1 MSQLEPSLSPAD
13 AARQQLQQLQGQS
26 SQLLAE
32 LMHAQQHKL
41 SQMVR
46 QLQNP
51 PEPATAAAD
60 VIPAATPGSAEN
72 AAEDHATLAG
82 VLQLQRDNMG
92 NLDLLLQRIHATMQR
107 ALATAGSEQG
117 GIHENKTGAAV

>member
-1 MSQLEPSLSPAD
+1 MSQTEPSLTPAD
-13 AARQQLQQLQGQS
+13 AARQQLQQLQGES
-26 SQLLAE
+26 SQLLAQ

-51 PEPATAAAD
+51 PESATAAAD
-60 VIPAATPGSAEN
+60 VVSADMPGCAEN
-72 AAEDHATLAG
+72 AAEDQATLAG

-92 NLDLLLQRIHATMQR
+92 NLDLLLQRIHATMR
-107 ALATAGSEQG
+107 STLATAGSGQG
-117 GIHENKTGAAV
+117 GTHDDKTGAAV

>member
-1 MSQLEPSLSPAD
+1 MSQMEPSLAPAD

-26 SQLLAE
+26 SQLLAQ
-32 LMHAQQHKL
+32 LMLAQQHKL

-60 VIPAATPGSAEN
+60 DEPAATSGSAEN
-72 AAEDHATLAG
+72 AAEDQATLAG
-82 VLQLQRDNMG
+82 VLRLQRDNMG

-107 ALATAGSEQG
+107 ALATAGSVQG
-117 GIHENKTGAAV
+117 GIHDDKTGAAV